1 MDLADA
7 AADDSG
13 KSSAPDGESE
23 NAAAARAAAEA
34 AEQCTAA
41 AADDEHAAWLAEHAD
56 DPTDDDEPTLAQQQ
70 QQVLQDEAREALPPL
85 AGYDT
90 RGRVIVTRSRCKKA
104 PYWLTE
110 GEPRYHPRQTLT
122 FLFRCGIDRRPPACA
137 VELDAMDS
145 AGKGQPGNG
154 AWSGTQTWDASCC
167 CHPLTGVRHLH
178 PGPGRDYH
186 VPV

>member
-56 DPTDDDEPTLAQQQ
+56 DPTDDDEPTLAQQ